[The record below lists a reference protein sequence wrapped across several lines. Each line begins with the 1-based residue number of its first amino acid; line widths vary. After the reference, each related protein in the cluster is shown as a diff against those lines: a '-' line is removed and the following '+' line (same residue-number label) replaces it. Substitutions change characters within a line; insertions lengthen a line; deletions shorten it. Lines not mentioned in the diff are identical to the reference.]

1 MFLIGEGIFSSFNA
15 QQLQEI
21 RKSFIHKKYDRGESI
36 FHEEDLTDGIYLILK
51 GYVKVYQS
59 SWNGRE
65 KTLAILSSGD
75 IIGEMAAFG
84 KPQRS
89 ASIKALEPTEVYHI
103 PQRRFEELLYKVPAF
118 GLKITEILSHRL
130 RWANRQIAL
139 LVSGNSLEKVTG
151 QLIYLAE
158 KCGQPHNGG
167 IIIRPREGLLNI
179 LCPSLPKCRFLLIR
193 IPMTYSFL
201 INPIFLHIDHPIPTF
216 YSPIRPGLI

>member
-167 IIIRPREGLLNI
+167 IIIRPRLTHNDMA
-179 LCPSLPKCRFLLIR
+179 SLAGVARETVTKIFRELEKRAVI
-193 IPMTYSFL
+193 SFEKRRL
-201 INPIFLHIDHPIPTF
+201 VIKDLK
-216 YSPIRPGLI
+216 SLQCEV

>member
-1 MFLIGEGIFSSFNA
+1 MHFIETGIFSNFDT

-21 RKSFIHKKYDRGESI
+21 QKSFIHKKYDRGQSI
-36 FHEEDLTDGIYLILK
+36 FHEEDLTDGIYIILK

-65 KTLAILSSGD
+65 KTLAILSPGD

-84 KPQRS
+84 KPRRS
-89 ASIKALEPTEVYHI
+89 ASIRALEPTEVYHI

-118 GLKITEILSHRL
+118 GLKITEILTHRL

-139 LVSGNSLEKVTG
+139 LVSGNSREKVAG

-167 IIIRPREGLLNI
+167 IIIRPRLTHNDMASLAGVARETVTKIFRELEEKEVISFENRRLVIKDPEGLQ
-179 LCPSLPKCRFLLIR
+179 CEV
-193 IPMTYSFL
+193 
-201 INPIFLHIDHPIPTF
+201 
-216 YSPIRPGLI
+216 